1 MNIIRKFAAPVLI
14 LGSVTASFA
23 APYYWSGRGSSLN
36 WSDVNNWSVDPI
48 TISAPLNP
56 PGPNDQLYFLGINN
70 GVNADGSTNLIG
82 VLNNVMNVNFTNASL
97 NYLALAGIQ
106 NQSPPFNIISNFYT
120 TRIAP
125 GNVLSVNYGGSAA
138 PVSVGDQYGGPYNQI
153 VGAPFNYTTLTGGGA
168 LVVSN
173 ATPSTLNLFS
183 VSGKNIATLDLA
195 GLSNFVENGYQVLVA
210 ADSGN
215 PNTTGT
221 GGTMKLARTNNIT
234 TFPNAVAPGI
244 LMGSKANNSTAQ
256 GILWL
261 GQVNNFNTD
270 GLVVGGPNGG
280 STAPGGA
287 ALMSFTNTLFP
298 GSAFRL
304 RASDGVSP
312 ISLFSVAD
320 AAGRAEGWTNN
331 AGQPSGGTVSAVGL
345 ADFSGG
351 TVDIQ
356 ADKIYIGA
364 STREGPGFTDGSNSY
379 IGTMTGTLI
388 AEAGT
393 ITATNVYLSAKF
405 GTNSI
410 LTTGNTLTLRSNV
423 AMTVVNSLFLGW
435 RTNTAGFTN
444 NNTMAA
450 ALSVQSN
457 AVLTVGGNI
466 TKSNFFVPLL
476 ASQGATIALASG
488 GTINMLNNGTVD
500 VENLIGSG
508 YLTNASMITLTTQPT
523 NNLTT
528 LTPGGGNGI
537 GQANVGSLYLGNNVT
552 LSSNVNMIFNIGL
565 STNTGGGVSDYIN
578 VAGNLNLVGSNKLSY
593 VTAGAIQSGTYRLI
607 DYGGNLTGNP
617 MCFTSAPPVRASSY
631 TPHTGLA
638 TGPDYIG
645 FSIVATPASL
655 RWSSKTN
662 ITGMTNAV
670 WSSTTGS
677 NNWFNLGT
685 GLRDRF
691 FQGDSVTFSDG
702 NDVYLTNF
710 TATPFSTNNPLTNA
724 VYVNSDSSQVG
735 PTTVNFNYANSNV
748 YASMRLLG
756 SPDVEIN
763 LGASNTLF
771 FAGPSGGTDIQSPI
785 KVNSGILRI
794 YESGTPFASSGNGGV
809 IVSNGAALDWRGYG
823 GASIGASTIGPVTIS
838 GAGLLG
844 NVSPLNIANA
854 GAVYSGST
862 NLPISYAPSFSIQ
875 ILNLSNNATINTMN
889 APQGVATRA
898 VGQVNGQ
905 LNLNT
910 YSLSVTGQNAFV
922 LLGTVVNGGNIYIP
936 PSGNLWVHSSTVD
949 GGGTITLD
957 DGATLGL
964 FNYGPS
970 SQTNAGGVGPSLV
983 GGITKTIQVTTGNAT
998 VMTDWTAPLNS
1009 TTAMPYFIG
1018 GQVSLNSAAGIL
1030 NVNPGLQPISFTNQI
1045 TGSGN
1050 VFVASPVGGVVNFT
1064 AANNYSGVTTN
1075 SGSTL
1080 NLVGAGTLGTSN
1092 VLISSGTLDVTAVT
1106 GGSYTVGNQ
1115 ILQVDGSA
1123 NGNLIAGPGALI
1135 RGVGTFNGNV
1145 TVNSGG
1151 TFAEGEI
1158 FTGTN
1163 VVNGNLTFNG
1173 GTNIFTLGSAIDDSV
1188 VVNGSLSFNNPTVIR
1203 IIPNDFYGPSNLLYT
1218 YTGTLTGTNNIS
1230 FALPR
1235 PGSVV
1240 INTNTPGQVW
1250 ISITAGQASLVW
1262 TGGTSGA
1269 NGSWIRNPSV
1279 TNWLNGGT
1287 PDAFFTGDNVT
1298 FTDTFLTNRI
1308 NIPVTVQPSQ
1318 MTMANSAQPYTFFGN
1333 GGITA
1338 GNIVLSSGGSVTF
1351 SNTGNTF
1358 VSGDGVQ
1365 ILSGNMIMN
1374 QPTNA
1379 LLIGKLSSAAAG
1391 ATLTKTGPN
1400 TLSVSS
1406 LVATNF
1412 LGTFAVNGGT
1422 VQMLTNG
1429 VTGVGTT
1436 TVAPGA
1442 RLDLNGMTALDTTIH
1457 ASGSGTDGSGAIVS
1471 LGNPSLQQ
1479 TNAVA
1484 NLVFD
1489 DNTTLGASTSAWAVV
1504 SGGVTGFQANGLKLT
1519 KTGTNALWVEPGA
1532 STGLGDVEVQAG
1544 TLAFAASGTTIQ
1556 ASTTNQTIIR
1566 SNATLQFAGGVSVGG
1581 SGRSGLIE
1589 QGATIL
1595 TSGGNNS
1602 YAGDLVLS
1610 NGFVQFNAGIG
1621 NPALGSLTLPG
1632 NLSGPASLTA
1642 DGTASGWQCN
1652 VTLSGSNSFNGA
1664 TVMAGVMAFT
1674 TSNSIPAN
1682 STNQL
1687 INDNVNSFEGAAVLW
1702 ITNGGGS
1709 VVTPPTATLYMA
1721 TDGTNLHNAFSS
1733 STGGRSLLRG
1743 NGTWS
1748 GPVII
1753 QGTKAAG
1760 IAGVEAGPNGLTI
1773 AQTVNGL
1780 NGKSSQFSAL
1790 GNTMPVANPSS
1801 GNGVTFAGAVQL
1813 NTTNTTMKIGGQPD
1827 DGLGRVVNIG
1837 GANPYITK
1845 VTFNSAANTWSNLWV
1860 WRGMVQLGA
1869 NNALPQ
1875 ARPIIYG
1882 ASSEV
1887 TSNITT
1893 LDDRRVVFDLNGFN
1907 QTLATNFGPSFNANS
1922 PLYAIYH
1929 STNEDGTQPVWIGNG
1944 SSTSDS
1950 LLTLAGSVTNW
1961 YDGFII
1967 DALDTNAVVQHTTAV
1982 TVSSGA
1988 WVLGQPGANVTSLD
2002 TVGTFLS
2009 GVPPWPV
2016 NKAYTGNT
2024 TVSGGTLYVNRT
2036 LGTSA
2041 VTVNGGS
2048 LKGTNGVF
2056 LGPVAINAS
2065 GTLAP
2070 GMFATDEL
2078 NLGTLVV
2085 SNTLTLNGTV
2095 SLKRFHGQFGPQIIE
2110 TNDMVV
2116 GVSTLGYGGALFVT
2130 NLYNAPYT
2138 NGQVL
2143 KLFDAQSYFGSF
2155 STITLP
2161 GVATY
2166 SNHLAADGAITV
2178 LTTNATVSSAPVK
2191 LVSTWG
2197 PSISPTNI
2205 TLSWPADHTGW
2216 RLQTQTNSLAIGLTN
2231 RSVWITIPGSTNT
2244 NSVTFPVVKTNPPVF
2259 YRIVYP

>member
-1 MNIIRKFAAPVLI
+1 MNIIRKLAAAVL
-14 LGSVTASFA
+14 LLASVTLSFGA
-23 APYYWSGRGSSLN
+23 QRWWTGLGSSLD

-48 TISAPLNP
+48 TISPPLTP
-56 PGPNDQLYFLGINN
+56 PGLNDQLYFMGVNN
-70 GVNADGSTNLIG
+70 GINADGSTNAVG
-82 VLNNVMNVNFTNASL
+82 VVNNVMSVNFTNASL

-106 NQSPPFNIISNFYT
+106 NQSPPFNIISNYYT
-120 TRIAP
+120 TRIPPA
-125 GNVLSVNYGGSAA
+125 NVLSVSFTGLAA

-153 VGAPFNYTTLTGGGA
+153 VGAPFNSTTLTGGGT

-173 ATPSTLNLFS
+173 SISSTLNLFS
-183 VSGKNIATLDLA
+183 VSGKNSATLDMV
-195 GLSNFVENGYQVLVA
+195 GLSNLVEYGYQVLVA

-215 PNTTGT
+215 PNGTGT

-234 TFPNAVAPGI
+234 TLPNAIAPGI
-244 LMGSKANNSTAQ
+244 LLGSKTNSAGVLGT
-256 GILWL
+256 LSL

-270 GLVVGGPNGG
+270 GLVVGGAGG
-280 STAPGGA
+280 TGVSPGCLLA
-287 ALMSFTNTLFP
+287 FANALFP
-298 GSAFRL
+298 GSTFRL

-331 AGQPSGGTVSAVGL
+331 AGAPSGSVSGL
-345 ADFSGG
+345 ATADFSGG

-364 STREGPGFTDGSNSY
+364 STREGPGFTDGSASY

-405 GTNSI
+405 GTNGI
-410 LTTGNTLTLRSNV
+410 GLQGNTLTLRSNV
-423 AMTVVNSLFLGW
+423 AMTVVSNLFLGW
-435 RTNTAGFTN
+435 RTNTVGTTN
-444 NNTMAA
+444 SSISSTLN
-450 ALSVQSN
+450 VQGN

-466 TKSNFFVPLL
+466 TKSNVFVPILPTV
-476 ASQGATIALASG
+476 GATIALASG
-488 GTINMLNNGTVD
+488 GTINMLNNGTVE
-500 VENLIGSG
+500 VESLTGSG
-508 YLTNASMITLTTQPT
+508 YLTNASMITVTPQSST
-523 NNLTT
+523 NL
-528 LTPGGGNGI
+528 LEVTPGGGNGF
-537 GQANVGSLYLGNNVT
+537 GQANVGSLYLGNNLT
-552 LSSNVNMIFNIGL
+552 LASNVNLLFNLGANA
-565 STNTGGGVSDYIN
+565 TPGGGVNDYVN
-578 VAGNLNLVGSNKLSY
+578 VAGNLNLVGSNRLSY
-593 VTAGAIQSGTYRLI
+593 AVFGPMQSGTYHLI

-617 MCFTSAPPVRASSY
+617 MCFTNTSPVRASSF
-631 TPHTGLA
+631 TLHPGSP

-645 FSIVATPASL
+645 FTITTAPANL

-662 ITGMTNAV
+662 IQFGTNTV
-670 WSSTTGS
+670 WSSAGS

-685 GLRDRF
+685 GLRDKF
-691 FQGDSVTFSDG
+691 FQGDMVTFSDG
-702 NDVYLTNF
+702 NDLYITNF
-710 TATPFSTNNPLTNA
+710 TPSPFSTNNPA
-724 VYVNSDSSQVG
+724 VYVNSDTTPVG
-735 PTTVNFNYANSNV
+735 PSSANFNYGNSNV
-748 YASMRLLG
+748 YANIRLAG
-756 SPDVEIN
+756 QPDVNIN
-763 LGASNTLF
+763 LGASNTF
-771 FAGPSGGTDIQSPI
+771 FLAGPSGGNDIQTPI
-785 KVNSGILRI
+785 KVNTGILHI
-794 YESGTPFASSGNGGV
+794 NESGSPFALTGNGGV
-809 IVSNGAALDWRGYG
+809 VVSNGAALDWRGYG
-823 GASIGASTIGPVTIS
+823 GAAIGQSTIGPVTIS

-844 NVSPLNIANA
+844 NVGGLNITNA
-854 GAVYSGST
+854 GAIYNGST
-862 NLPISYAPSFSIQ
+862 NFPPSFLSSFGIQ
-875 ILNLSNNATINTMN
+875 ILNLSNNATINTMGG
-889 APQGVATRA
+889 AQGVATRA
-898 VGQVNGQ
+898 LGQVNGQ
-905 LNLNT
+905 LNLNS

-936 PSGNLWVHSSTVD
+936 PAGNLWVHSSTVD

-970 SQTNAGGVGPSLV
+970 SLTNSGGVGPSLV

-998 VMTDWTAPLNS
+998 VMTDLTDPAAS
-1009 TTAMPYFIG
+1009 TTATPYFIG
-1018 GQVSLNSAAGIL
+1018 GPVSLNSAAGVL
-1030 NVNPGLQPISFTNQI
+1030 NVNPGFQPISFTNQI

-1050 VFVASPVGGVVNFT
+1050 VFVASQVGGVVNFT
-1064 AANNYSGVTTN
+1064 AANNYSGNTTN
-1075 SGSTL
+1075 SGSTI
-1080 NLVGAGTLGTSN
+1080 NLIGAGTLGSSN
-1092 VLISSGTLDVTAVT
+1092 ILISSGTLDVTAVT
-1106 GGSYTVGNQ
+1106 GGSYTIGNQ
-1115 ILQVDGSA
+1115 LLQVDGSA
-1123 NGNLIAGPGALI
+1123 NGNLIAGSGGLI

-1145 TVNSGG
+1145 TVNGGG

-1188 VVNGSLSFNNPTVIR
+1188 VVNGNVSFNNPTVIR

-1240 INTNTPGQVW
+1240 VNTNIPGQVW

-1262 TGGTSGA
+1262 TGGTTGA
-1269 NGSWIRNPSV
+1269 SGSWIRNPSV
-1279 TNWLNGGT
+1279 TNWLNGAT

-1351 SNTGNTF
+1351 SNSGNTA
-1358 VSGDGVQ
+1358 VTGDGVQ

-1374 QPTNA
+1374 QPTNT
-1379 LLIGKLSSAAAG
+1379 LLIGKLSSAATG
-1391 ATLTKTGPN
+1391 ATLTKMGAN

-1406 LVATNF
+1406 MVATNF

-1422 VQMLTNG
+1422 VQMLTNE
-1429 VTGVGTT
+1429 VTGAGTT
-1436 TVAPGA
+1436 TVGPGA
-1442 RLDLNGMTALDTTIH
+1442 RLDLNGMTALGTTIH

-1471 LGNPSLQQ
+1471 LGNPTLQQ

-1504 SGGVTGFQANGLKLT
+1504 SGGVTTGFQANGLKLT
-1519 KTGTNALWVEPGA
+1519 KTGTNTLWVKTGA
-1532 STGLGDVEVQAG
+1532 STGLGDIEVQSG
-1544 TLAFAASGTTIQ
+1544 TLAFNASGTTIQ
-1556 ASTTNQTIIR
+1556 ASSTNQTIVR
-1566 SNATLQFAGGVSVGG
+1566 SNATLQLGGGTAVGG

-1595 TSGGNNS
+1595 TSGGDNS
-1602 YAGDLVLS
+1602 YAGNLVLS
-1610 NGFVQFNAGIG
+1610 NGFVQFRNGFS
-1621 NPALGSLTLPG
+1621 PAVGSLTLSG

-1642 DGTASGWQCN
+1642 VGTASGLGCYLS
-1652 VTLSGSNSFNGA
+1652 LSGSNSFNGVIVRSGA
-1664 TVMAGVMAFT
+1664 IAFT
-1674 TSNSIPAN
+1674 QSNSIPAN
-1682 STNQL
+1682 STNV
-1687 INDNVNSFEGAAVLW
+1687 IMNDNINVIDGLATLW
-1702 ITNGGGS
+1702 LTNGS
-1709 VVTPPTATLYMA
+1709 SSIITPPTATLYMA
-1721 TDGTNLHNAFSS
+1721 TDGTNLNSS
-1733 STGGRSLLRG
+1733 QGGRSLLRG

-1748 GPVII
+1748 GPVIV
-1753 QGTKAAG
+1753 QGNKTVGAGGG

-1780 NGKSSQFSAL
+1780 NFKGSQFSAL
-1790 GNTMPVANPSS
+1790 GNTMPVVPPPFTPGAT
-1801 GNGVTFAGAVQL
+1801 NGVTFAGAVNL
-1813 NTTNTTMKIGGQPD
+1813 TTNTTMKIGGQPD
-1827 DGLGRVVNIG
+1827 DGLGRFANIG
-1837 GANPYITK
+1837 GANPYFTK

-1860 WRGMVQLGA
+1860 WRGLVQLGA

-1875 ARPIIYG
+1875 TRPIIYG
-1882 ASSEV
+1882 DS
-1887 TSNITT
+1887 
-1893 LDDRRVVFDLNGFN
+1893 LDVATNALLQPVSPNDRRVVFDLNGFN
-1907 QTLATNFGPSFNANS
+1907 QTLATNFGPMFFTNS
-1922 PLYAIYH
+1922 PLYGYLYNT
-1929 STNEDGTQPVWIGNG
+1929 TNEDGTQPVWIGNG

-1950 LLTLAGSVTNW
+1950 VLTLAGSVTNY
-1961 YDGFII
+1961 YDGFIV
-1967 DALDTNAVVQHTTAV
+1967 DALDTNAVVQHITSLAV
-1982 TVSSGA
+1982 TSGA
-1988 WVLGQPGANVTSLD
+1988 WLLGQPYVNVTSLD
-2002 TVGTFLS
+2002 TAGTFLS
-2009 GVPPWPV
+2009 GVPTWPI
-2016 NKAYTGNT
+2016 NKPYTGNT

-2041 VTVNGGS
+2041 VTVTGGS

-2056 LGPVAINAS
+2056 LGPVAINPS

-2070 GMFATDEL
+2070 GLFANDEF
-2078 NLGTLVV
+2078 NIGTLVV

-2095 SLKRFHGQFGPQIIE
+2095 FLKRFHGQFGPQIIE
-2110 TNDMVV
+2110 TNDMV
-2116 GVSTLGYGGALFVT
+2116 GVSSTLTYGGNLFVT

-2143 KLFDAQSYFGSF
+2143 KLFSAPTYIGSF

-2161 GVATY
+2161 GVATF
-2166 SNHLAADGAITV
+2166 SDHLATDGAITV

-2191 LVSTWG
+2191 LVAGWS
-2197 PSISPTNI
+2197 PAISPTSI
-2205 TLSWPADHTGW
+2205 TLSWPSDHTGW

-2231 RSVWITIPGSTNT
+2231 RSVWITVPGSTNT
-2244 NSVTFPVVKTNPPVF
+2244 NSMTFPVVKTNAPTE